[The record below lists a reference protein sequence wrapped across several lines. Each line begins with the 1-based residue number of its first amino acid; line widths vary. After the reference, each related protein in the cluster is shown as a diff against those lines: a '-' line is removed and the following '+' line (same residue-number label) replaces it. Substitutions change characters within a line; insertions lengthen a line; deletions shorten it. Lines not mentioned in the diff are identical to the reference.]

1 MSRLQAYLDELI
13 PKTEPV
19 FRPTAAQGLL
29 NPPPQAEAK
38 PYSPETF
45 SLLATQPTV
54 AKQLGLLGLAF
65 APGAGFSDYAGTY
78 PSAQG
83 GTEPSA
89 QQNWQQGNYIT
100 AGLQGLGAFGDAAT
114 LSAAALGPFAPL
126 AAGVGMVAKAPRAA
140 QRGVDGLIDTVR
152 PKLDDLGFFSQV
164 ERSVM
169 DIPQQKGTGQ
179 QFLAQIQKTPGV
191 KPEELQYTGLD
202 TFLAN
207 KPTVTKAEIQDYLDT
222 NRVQVQEVTLG
233 SPQALEARD
242 SQIAQRYGYQA
253 EFDNGQMSFYDT
265 NLDDYVEF
273 RDLPAAMRTELSNPQ
288 TEFGGATKFSQ
299 YTIPGGENYREVLLT
314 LPKSG
319 QNEFELVSKNADA
332 LKKQT
337 ADLME
342 QWKNLA
348 DVSAPGDPAVLEA
361 YKKLADSRKLR
372 DSAEAEVNAMRKK
385 MSEQTFKSSHF
396 DQPNILAHMRI
407 NDRTIDGKPTMFIEE
422 VQSDWHQA
430 GRKQGYQDQNI
441 RSVSEIDKELDSVVN
456 ELRSMP
462 GVGYAPTEQDWAR
475 FPEITAR
482 HEQLVAERSL
492 ASQPKTGVPD
502 APFKSTW
509 DELSLKR
516 AIKMAS
522 DEGYEQIAFTTG
534 KTQADR
540 YDLSKQVDK
549 IVWNEQNGTFAA
561 QRAGSDTGTIM
572 HQNVTASNL
581 SDYIGKEAAEKL
593 IGAKSLSGWRTIE
606 GEDLRVGGE
615 GMKGFYDKMLP
626 KKLEKIGKKYGAKP
640 TKTTMQTPDGEVEVW
655 TFSLP
660 KEMRDTV
667 KEQGQPLF
675 QIGAGAAGL
684 GTAGLL
690 ATEEEQY

>member
-19 FRPTAAQGLL
+19 FRPTAVQGLL

-222 NRVQVQEVTLG
+222 NRVQVREVTLG
-233 SPQALEARD
+233 VPDQAQITNQLSGDVRDILEAGQVFDDDAANFLERYQSARLAGRRD
-242 SQIAQRYGYQA
+242 RQSEASLEEYLRNAG
-253 EFDNGQMSFYDT
+253 DNRTISEIEEVSREMAGDT
-265 NLDDYVEF
+265 
-273 RDLPAAMRTELSNPQ
+273 
-288 TEFGGATKFSQ
+288 TKFSQ
-299 YTIPGGENYREVLLT
+299 YTIPGGTNYREVLLT
-314 LPKSG
+314 LPEKTRP
-319 QNEFELVSKNADA
+319 VS
-332 LKKQT
+332 L
-337 ADLME
+337 
-342 QWKNLA
+342 
-348 DVSAPGDPAVLEA
+348 
-361 YKKLADSRKLR
+361 
-372 DSAEAEVNAMRKK
+372 AEVNAERAKISPFLEPIDQAQYDALVQSGEVGK
-385 MSEQTFKSSHF
+385 VGLGGQQYRSSHF

-430 GRKQGYQDQNI
+430 GRKKGYGTTYYQPD
-441 RSVSEIDKELDSVVN
+441 
-456 ELRSMP
+456 
-462 GVGYAPTEQDWAR
+462 
-475 FPEITAR
+475 EITPVPLDRAR
-482 HEQLVAERSL
+482 AEYGVDNADL
-492 ASQPKTGVPD
+492 FWHFDVPGNVLQIPKSRFGTQDEAFDYVRTKIKSEGVPD

-540 YDLSKQVDK
+540 YDLSQQVRMLVVSKQKDQFSISGVDVNDKPFSLGKKSADELSDAVGKELAEK
-549 IVWNEQNGTFAA
+549 IVKQQSEN
-561 QRAGSDTGTIM
+561 
-572 HQNVTASNL
+572 ASY
-581 SDYIGKEAAEKL
+581 SGK
-593 IGAKSLSGWRTIE
+593 
-606 GEDLRVGGE
+606 DLVVGGE

-690 ATEEEQY
+690 ATEEERM